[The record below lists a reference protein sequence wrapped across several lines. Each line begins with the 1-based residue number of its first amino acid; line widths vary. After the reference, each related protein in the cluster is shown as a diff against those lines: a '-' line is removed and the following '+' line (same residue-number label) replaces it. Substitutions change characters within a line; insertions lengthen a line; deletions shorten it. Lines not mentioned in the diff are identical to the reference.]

1 MTFRRDS
8 DQEVKI
14 NLKKRLPSDL
24 YTPSVDLMMT
34 SAAEIFGKK
43 VLGVILTGM
52 GSDGKIG
59 MREIRNRNGQ
69 TIAESE
75 ETAVVFGMP
84 GEAIKDGTID
94 KVLPLPEIPEE
105 IIKRCSK

>member
-43 VLGVILTGM
+43 VLGLSLQAWAATE
-52 GSDGKIG
+52 KL
-59 MREIRNRNGQ
+59 
-69 TIAESE
+69 A
-75 ETAVVFGMP
+75 
-84 GEAIKDGTID
+84 
-94 KVLPLPEIPEE
+94 
-105 IIKRCSK
+105 